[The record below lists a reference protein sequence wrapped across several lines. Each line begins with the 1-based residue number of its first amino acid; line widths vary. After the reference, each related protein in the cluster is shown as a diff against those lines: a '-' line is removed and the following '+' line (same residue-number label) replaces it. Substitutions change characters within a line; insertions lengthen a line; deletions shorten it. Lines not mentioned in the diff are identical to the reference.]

1 MSQDGIKWTPVVH
14 VKKYSADTVRELTS
28 MLGHEPTGEDLRRL
42 EAEGLAWDDEAWAHG
57 NQLVTVGLNRIGNL
71 IIGTGAAFTNTQ
83 AIIGVGSSS
92 TAYSAGQTALIGDGS
107 TTTAYYQGADASN
120 PTQSNGV
127 ITCNA
132 TYATGNANFAW
143 NEWAFA
149 VGTGTIT
156 PGGTLAS
163 VATTPVMLNRKV
175 QSLGTKGAGSTWTL
189 QATVTLS

>member
-14 VKKYSADTVRELTS
+14 VKKYSPDTVRDITRL
-28 MLGHEPTGEDLRRL
+28 LGHEPTGEDLRRL
-42 EAEGLAWDDEAWAHG
+42 EAEGLHWDDEAWAHG

-71 IIGTGAAFTNTQ
+71 IIGTGAAFTNAQ

-92 TAYSAGQTALIGDGS
+92 TAFSAAQTALIGDGS

-143 NEWAFA
+143 NEWGFA

-163 VATTPVMLNRKV
+163 VATTPVLLNRKV
-175 QSLGTKGAGSTWTL
+175 QSLGTKGSGSTWTL